1 MAQFDFATKQDL
13 EKMKEEILTAL
24 IPLKS
29 KTTEI
34 PAFLTSIDVKKLIQ
48 CKDSKLKYL
57 RDSGAIKF
65 IDKFGTYLY
74 PREQFSVLLSAWDTQ
89 ICNREWL

>member
-13 EKMKEEILTAL
+13 EQMKEEILVAL

-29 KTTEI
+29 KPAEI
-34 PAFLTSIDVKKLIQ
+34 PASLTSKDVKKLLQ

-57 RDSGAIKF
+57 RDTGKLRYVNT
-65 IDKFGTYLY
+65 FGTYLY
-74 PREQFSVLLSAWDTQ
+74 PREQFSELLSA
-89 ICNREWL
+89 

>member
-48 CKDSKLKYL
+48 CKDSKLK
-57 RDSGAIKF
+57 
-65 IDKFGTYLY
+65 
-74 PREQFSVLLSAWDTQ
+74 
-89 ICNREWL
+89 

>member
-13 EKMKEEILTAL
+13 EKMKEEILLAL

-29 KTTEI
+29 KTPEI
-34 PAFLTSIDVKKLIQ
+34 PTSLTSKDVKKILQ

-57 RDSGAIKF
+57 RDTGKLQF
-65 IDKFGTYLY
+65 VDTFGTYLY
-74 PREQFSVLLSAWDTQ
+74 PREQFSILLSA
-89 ICNREWL
+89 